1 MTVTKTPGAQEE
13 SSRELWRNQGFRRL
27 FAAAAF
33 SNVGS
38 EITFVALPLVAV
50 IVLDASAAQV
60 GILWMMKFV
69 AFLTVGLPAGA
80 LLDRT
85 RKRWVMVSADL
96 SRALLLGSIPLAW
109 ALDVLTM
116 EQLYLVV
123 LLTGVGNVFF
133 DVAARSYL
141 PLLVGRKDLLAAN
154 SQLSSVEAT
163 STLAGPSVSGFIV
176 QFLSAPI
183 AILIDAV
190 TFAWS
195 ALCLYGIRH
204 REERPERPENS
215 RLLPEIGEGLRFVWR
230 HPLLRPIAVA
240 GALTNLFLTFAIVA
254 VPLVL
259 VRELG
264 LGGGAVG
271 LFFTFGGLGVLLGV
285 STATWVCRRLGAGQS
300 LWILGL
306 VGIPFGFLVPMMD
319 VGPWQWV
326 ASAAWS
332 VIIFRVGHNNVVL
345 VSFRQRIT
353 PDHLL
358 SRMNATM
365 RFVMNGMEAI
375 AAALAGVL
383 ATFLGVR
390 AVLWIAAVGLAVA
403 WLPVVF
409 SPLRSMTSFDSAY
422 QGAPSPEEG
431 DRS

>member
-1 MTVTKTPGAQEE
+1 MTVTKTPGEQEK
-13 SSRELWRNQGFRRL
+13 SGDLWGNQGFRRL
-27 FAAAAF
+27 FAAATF
-33 SNVGS
+33 SHVGS

-60 GILWMMKFV
+60 GMLWMLKFV

-96 SRALLLGSIPLAW
+96 GRALLLGSIPLAW
-109 ALDVLTM
+109 ALDVLTI
-116 EQLYLVV
+116 EQLYLVT
-123 LLTGVGNVFF
+123 LLTGVGDVFF
-133 DVAARSYL
+133 DVASRSYL
-141 PLLVGRKDLLAAN
+141 PLLVGRRDLLAAN
-154 SQLSSVEAT
+154 SRLSSVEAT
-163 STLAGPSVSGFIV
+163 STLVGPSLAGYIV

-195 ALCLYGIRH
+195 ALFLGGVRH
-204 REERPERPENS
+204 REPRPERPENA
-215 RLLPEIGEGLRFVWR
+215 RLIPDIREGIRFVWG
-230 HPLLRPIAVA
+230 HPLLRPIVVA

-271 LFFTFGGLGVLLGV
+271 VFFTFGGLGVLLGV
-285 STATWVCRRLGAGQS
+285 STATWVCRWLGAGQS

-345 VSFRQRIT
+345 VSFRQRVT

-365 RFVMNGMEAI
+365 RFVMNGMEAV
-375 AAALAGVL
+375 AAALAGLL
-383 ATFLGVR
+383 ATLLGVR
-390 AVLWIAAVGLAVA
+390 PVLWIAAVGLAVA
-403 WLPVVF
+403 WLPIVF

-422 QGAPSPEEG
+422 PGAPVTKED
-431 DRS
+431 DRP

>member
-1 MTVTKTPGAQEE
+1 MTVTRSSGEQEK
-13 SSRELWRNQGFRRL
+13 SSGELWSNQGFRRL
-27 FAAAAF
+27 FAAA
-33 SNVGS
+33 SLSHIGS
-38 EITFVALPLVAV
+38 EITFVAMPLVAV

-60 GILWMMKFV
+60 GMLWMLKFV

-85 RKRWVMVSADL
+85 RKRWVMVSADMG
-96 SRALLLGSIPLAW
+96 RALLLGSIPLAW
-109 ALDVLTM
+109 ALDTLTI
-116 EQLYLVV
+116 EHLYLVA
-123 LLTGVGNVFF
+123 LLTGVGDVFF
-133 DVAARSYL
+133 DVASRSYL
-141 PLLVGRKDLLAAN
+141 PLLVGRKDLLTAN
-154 SQLSSVEAT
+154 SRLSSVEAT
-163 STLAGPSVSGFIV
+163 STLAGPSVAGYIV

-195 ALCLYGIRH
+195 ALCLFGVRH
-204 REERPERPENS
+204 REARPKRPENS
-215 RLLPEIGEGLRFVWR
+215 RLIPEIGEGLRFVWR
-230 HPLLRPIAVA
+230 HPLLRPIVIA

-345 VSFRQRIT
+345 VSFRQRVT

-365 RFVMNGMEAI
+365 RFVMNGMEAV

-390 AVLWIAAVGLAVA
+390 TVLWIAAVGLAVA
-403 WLPVVF
+403 WLPIVF

-422 QGAPSPEEG
+422 QGAPVPKED